1 MDHHPRIIELRRRAF
16 EKNDVL
22 ARALRDRFRDAGVT
36 VVNLV
41 SSPGA
46 GKTTFLERTLRSL
59 VAEHRV
65 AALVGDLATE
75 NDARRLAGSGALV
88 RQITTGDTCH
98 LEAQMI
104 QTALEG
110 WALQGLELL
119 FIENVGNLVSP
130 PVTTWGKTCASSG
143 CPSRKGKTSR

>member
-1 MDHHPRIIELRRRAF
+1 MDHNPRIVELRRRAF

-22 ARALRDRFRDAGVT
+22 AGTLRDRFRAAGVV

-75 NDARRLAGSGALV
+75 NDARRLAGSGAQV
-88 RQITTGDTCH
+88 RHSTRATP
-98 LEAQMI
+98 A
-104 QTALEG
+104 
-110 WALQGLELL
+110 
-119 FIENVGNLVSP
+119 
-130 PVTTWGKTCASSG
+130 TWK
-143 CPSRKGKTSR
+143 RR